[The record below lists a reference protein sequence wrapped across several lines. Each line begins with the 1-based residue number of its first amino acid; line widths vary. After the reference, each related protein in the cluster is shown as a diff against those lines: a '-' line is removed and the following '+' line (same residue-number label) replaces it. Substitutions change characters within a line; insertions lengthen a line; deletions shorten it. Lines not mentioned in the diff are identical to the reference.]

1 MAKRP
6 QGLVAFEAA
15 LHEHELDASAL
26 DRFRGPVYFS
36 YGELSSARWEQMAAR
51 ASSRWPAAGIERYE
65 GLHHLNTSHQAEPG
79 RVASALRD
87 LWDGAASGG

>member
-15 LHEHELDASAL
+15 LHQHELDDSAL
-26 DRFRGPVYFS
+26 NRFRGPVYFS
-36 YGELSSARWEQMAAR
+36 YRALSSSRWEQMAAR
-51 ASSRWPAAGIERYE
+51 ASSRWPQCRVERYE

-79 RVASALRD
+79 RVASALRE
-87 LWDGAASGG
+87 LWDEAASGR